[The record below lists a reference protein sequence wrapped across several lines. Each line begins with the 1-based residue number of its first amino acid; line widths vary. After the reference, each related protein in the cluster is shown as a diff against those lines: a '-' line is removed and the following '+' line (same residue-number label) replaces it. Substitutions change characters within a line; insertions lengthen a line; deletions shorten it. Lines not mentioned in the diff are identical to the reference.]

1 VHGPIRN
8 GSISPLVG
16 FAGFPALLLERALIA
31 PDDLTT
37 AQSRASRDHIELADA
52 VMAFGVAEGD
62 TYAALAEAAGTEV
75 ITLNGGSSS
84 PLAVRLVP
92 ERLARRHSVVPLEV
106 DNRQLTYATC
116 RPFNA
121 EGESDLGFASGRRTT
136 LKVATRTA
144 VAAAL
149 ELCYPKT
156 AAPAA
161 VTPAA
166 TAAAAP
172 TTTVAA
178 AAIAMCQKVIAGAIA
193 AGADELQITSGSANA
208 GIRYRIGGAFQA
220 ALNIPVE
227 DLTRIAERLK
237 IMARLGTAVRN
248 RSQDGVFQTTVNGS
262 VTHVRLTVQPTVDGD
277 VIGLR
282 IVDLNASGTV
292 RRVGGPSLSGKEGR
306 RRVLVVEDEPI
317 TRMLVKVLL
326 ERDRYEVIEAT
337 NGQQA
342 IEIATRDR
350 PSLVLIDLNMP
361 VMDGYEA
368 IGALR
373 REFAQGALP
382 IIVLT
387 ADDGDSVQR
396 RVLQLGADDYLIK
409 PFEPAVLMSRVNAA
423 FQRLQIVAA

>member
-1 VHGPIRN
+1 MHAPIRT
-8 GSISPLVG
+8 GSIAPVVG

-31 PDDLTT
+31 PGDLTT

-52 VMAFGVAEGD
+52 VIALGVAEGD
-62 TYAALAEAAGTEV
+62 TYAALATAAGTEV

-149 ELCYPKT
+149 ELCYPKA

-161 VTPAA
+161 VAPGATPRAVPA
-166 TAAAAP
+166 TA
-172 TTTVAA
+172 AA
-178 AAIAMCQKVIAGAIA
+178 AAIAMCHKIIAGAA
-193 AGADELQITSGSANA
+193 EAGAAEVQITSGSVDA
-208 GIRYRIGGAFQA
+208 GIRYRVGGVFQA
-220 ALNIPVE
+220 PLNIPVE

-248 RSQDGVFQTTVNGS
+248 RSQDGMFQATVNGS
-262 VTHVRLTVQPTVDGD
+262 VTHVRLSVQPTIDGD
-277 VIGLR
+277 L
-282 IVDLNASGTV
+282 IVLNVDPRGAGAV
-292 RRVGGPSLSGKEGR
+292 RRVGRLSGQAGR
-306 RRVLVVEDEPI
+306 RRILVVEDEPI

-326 ERDRYEVIEAT
+326 ERDRYEVLEAT

-342 IEIATRDR
+342 IEMAARER

-361 VMDGYEA
+361 VMNGYEA
-368 IGALR
+368 IGSLR
-373 REFAQGALP
+373 REFASGALP

-396 RVLQLGADDYLIK
+396 RVLELGADDYLIK
-409 PFEPAVLMSRVNAA
+409 PFEPAVLMARVNAA